1 MKKFQAQFLFQVHLL
16 KKVFKVKVQE
26 LLWKVQTLQHAKLV
40 SKMNANVCSKK
51 IVTAM
56 RTRADLR
63 VFKRELVTLPI
74 HLLKAETKV
83 NVQGINLPL
92 IQLLLIMLSIINL
105 HITMEK
111 DHAHFVVYLT
121 IVFQSVGRESPFS
134 GNFPSKGNMKRKC
147 KRFAVIVRREV
158 ISLTNVGHC
167 IQPLIHGTRSIWVKR
182 LTRME
187 EEIPSLR

>member
-1 MKKFQAQFLFQVHLL
+1 M
-16 KKVFKVKVQE
+16 
-26 LLWKVQTLQHAKLV
+26 
-40 SKMNANVCSKK
+40 
-51 IVTAM
+51 TAM

-63 VFKRELVTLPI
+63 VFKRDLVTLPI
-74 HLLKAETKV
+74 HLLKAAKKV

-134 GNFPSKGNMKRKC
+134 GNFPSKGKMKRKC
-147 KRFAVIVRREV
+147 KRFAVIARRGV
-158 ISLTNVGHC
+158 ISLTDVGHC
-167 IQPLIHGTRSIWVKR
+167 IQPLIHGTRSIWVKI

-187 EEIPSLR
+187 GEIPSLR